1 MLVVR
6 GCAVPYPRVMRMALP
21 RTGTVRGDVAGE
33 VAGELAAAIAGD
45 DGAARDVGDVGE
57 GNAEAITGE
66 AAPDDVPVAAL
77 LAAPVMVP
85 APAAEHPASVQ
96 RPSAAVPARDV
107 FTSRILRA
115 PPPPSS
121 SASATKFGPSAIEP
135 FWPGH
140 RYQDGRALDG
150 QRRPPSRMTCSP

>member
-21 RTGTVRGDVAGE
+21 RTGTARGD

-57 GNAEAITGE
+57 GDAEAVTGE
-66 AAPDDVPVAAL
+66 AAADVPVAAL

-85 APAAEHPASVQ
+85 APAAEHPASAQ
-96 RPSAAVPARDV
+96 RPSAAVPARDI

-115 PPPPSS
+115 
-121 SASATKFGPSAIEP
+121 AANG
-135 FWPGH
+135 
-140 RYQDGRALDG
+140 LDD
-150 QRRPPSRMTCSP
+150 